1 MIKSIFNHANYLKKS
16 LDATWLRNNVIANN
30 IANID
35 TPNFKASTVEFE
47 SILKE
52 KMNKSYTR
60 LKVTNDKHI
69 SLDNSIDKIQP
80 VIKQDL
86 NSTIRMDG
94 NNVSIE
100 NEQANLAKNAIYY
113 NTLIQK
119 LNKEYDRLRLS
130 ITEGK

>member
-1 MIKSIFNHANYLKKS
+1 MIKFIFNHANYLKKS
-16 LDATWLRNNVIANN
+16 LDAAWLRNNVIANN